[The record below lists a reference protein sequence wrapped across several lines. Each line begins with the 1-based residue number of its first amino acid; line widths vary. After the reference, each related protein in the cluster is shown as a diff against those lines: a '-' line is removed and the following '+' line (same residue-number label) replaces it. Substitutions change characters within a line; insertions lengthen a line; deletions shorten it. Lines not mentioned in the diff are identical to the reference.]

1 MRSLLLLPALLLGSA
16 LAAPV
21 TYRVAP
27 LDQVSIVMAE
37 NETDIENFTAVASK
51 VSGTVIFDPA
61 ARTGSADLTV
71 NGASLSTGVPLRDEH
86 MRSADW
92 FNFGKMPAVTFK
104 STRVQYVSGDN
115 YRVTGTLTMNGV
127 MRTVTST
134 ARVKL
139 TPANDV
145 TRASGITGDALAVSV
160 VFNVKLGDFGVE
172 HIAVQAGRV
181 KDTLPVTIKLIA
193 SNR

>member
-27 LDQVSIVMAE
+27 LDHVNIVTAE
-37 NETDIENFTAVASK
+37 NETDIENFTAVTSK

-71 NGASLSTGVPLRDEH
+71 NGASLSTGMPLRDEH

-92 FNFGKMPAVTFK
+92 FNFDKMPAITFK

-127 MRTVTST
+127 TRTVTST

-145 TRASGITGDALAVSV
+145 TRASGIAGDALAVSV
-160 VFNVKLGDFGVE
+160 AFNVKLSDFSVK
-172 HIAVQAGRV
+172 HMAVQAGRV